1 MGKKKS
7 NYLLIDIDVFY
18 RNLLVVWGCWKDT
31 RESLLAFH
39 DDEIVTDLM
48 EGFENWDKGRTVYSP
63 QFNSFFIWLPDKPKT
78 AQDAGFIVHELF
90 HSTYAVM
97 CNIGITLSDDSEEV
111 YAYIMGYLA
120 EKIFES
126 FSISFSSCQQPESE
140 LKQQQTLLSSE
151 FLDSL
156 EDQRQ

>member
-1 MGKKKS
+1 MSKKPT
-7 NYLLIDIDVFY
+7 NYLLIDMDVFY

-31 RESLLAFH
+31 REALLTFH

-48 EGFENWDKGRTVYSP
+48 EDFENWDKGRTVYSP
-63 QFNSFFIWLPDKPKT
+63 QFNAFFMWVPDKPKT

-97 CNIGITLSDDSEEV
+97 CNIGITLSDNSEEV
-111 YAYIMGYLA
+111 YAYTMGYLA

-126 FSISFSSCQQPESE
+126 FSISFSSCQQPVSVQ
-140 LKQQQTLLSSE
+140 KQQQTLPSSE
-151 FLDSL
+151 SSDSL
-156 EDQRQ
+156 EV